1 MTRGSKQNSTKPVAE
16 SYLYPWTK
24 NLTNRVIVLLV
35 RKSVKNVTFPRLH
48 QSVTYKKKQLFA
60 NVIEH
65 ICDHNTELAKIT
77 MITYQNTAKKRC
89 TTSFSNK
96 KVTKNR
102 NQNALKI

>member
-77 MITYQNTAKKRC
+77 LITYQNTEKKDAPQVFQIKR
-89 TTSFSNK
+89 
-96 KVTKNR
+96 
-102 NQNALKI
+102 

>member
-35 RKSVKNVTFPRLH
+35 RKSVKNVTFPWLH
-48 QSVTYKKKQLFA
+48 QSVTYIKKKQLFA

-77 MITYQNTAKKRC
+77 MITYQIQQKKDAPQVFQIKR
-89 TTSFSNK
+89 
-96 KVTKNR
+96 
-102 NQNALKI
+102 